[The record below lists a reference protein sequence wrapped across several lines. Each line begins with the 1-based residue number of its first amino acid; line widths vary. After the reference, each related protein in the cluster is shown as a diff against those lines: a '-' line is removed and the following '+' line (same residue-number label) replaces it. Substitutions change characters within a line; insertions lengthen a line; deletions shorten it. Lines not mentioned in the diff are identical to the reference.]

1 MTSAGPVVSVSAALD
16 EGTAVERFND
26 YFATEAEARLFHRI
40 WALAQYAWKGADVTW
55 SRPIEWCKS
64 TSSC

>member
-1 MTSAGPVVSVSAALD
+1 MTTESWQLKGEYFENCNCEVLCPCVVPGPPTD
-16 EGTAVERFND
+16 PTEG
-26 YFATEAEARLFHRI
+26 HC
-40 WALAQYAWKGADVTW
+40 DVGFG

>member
-1 MTSAGPVVSVSAALD
+1 MLSIVHHRGLIIIVGAL
-16 EGTAVERFND
+16 V
-26 YFATEAEARLFHRI
+26 L
-40 WALAQYAWKGADVTW
+40 ALLGLWGVG

>member
-1 MTSAGPVVSVSAALD
+1 MQV
-16 EGTAVERFND
+16 R
-26 YFATEAEARLFHRI
+26 ATGLSSLRGQLMLWR
-40 WALAQYAWKGADVTW
+40 